1 MTSEAPHHPGQ
12 EPGEVSPGTGGPV
25 PYGDQPAQQD
35 NGYNGTPDLGWA
47 PPPPAGRPAPPA
59 PAWAAADDQPP
70 AWAPPAGQHVT
81 GRATAQVPPP
91 ADSGGRGAQPAWA
104 GSEQGAPAWA
114 ASGDRGPE
122 QGAPAWAGSGPGAP
136 AWGPGES
143 TRPDASGEPAPPAWA
158 PTSGGPAEPAPPAWA
173 AEQHRPARGAAGEQP
188 AWAQPETGARSTGYV
203 PAPATVPNESWVTPA
218 GSDDP
223 HRSGGFTPAAQQ
235 GDDAGHSGGWA
246 VGTTAQSDDP
256 NRSGGWN
263 RRDEQA
269 AARSDDPNRSGGWN
283 RRDEQPGAQPD
294 DRSGGWTPR
303 DTQPAWV
310 PPGQQSGATWPPP
323 EPTARAAA
331 KVSVPGAVRPE
342 QAWSTPEQ
350 SDQDSRSNPTE
361 DDPHRSGGWQAAG
374 GQQHDEPARSG
385 GWPAPQ
391 GENRVGGRDGSTRD
405 DDPDRSGGWAA
416 GGRAAGAAEVPQPAG
431 WGESNQPHPSGWN
444 DAPARPRRDGDD
456 QAGGWHDAPA
466 LPQRDADDQA
476 AGWHDAPALPQRGG
490 EGPAGGWGGAA
501 AGPQQ
506 RETERPAEEPV
517 RPGWGGNQ
525 DERASAEPW
534 SPAEAWGHAD
544 EAPPAPSR
552 GWQPAEDGPVYQP
565 APAPG
570 ISPGHAVPLP
580 AQSQRVP
587 GAALAASPPA
597 DHAAAAQ
604 FGPAERA
611 PQAYEPERGDA
622 GWGAAR
628 SAPEEP
634 QSPAGPILPG
644 PRTSPEAGAAG
655 PVSASASVPVASR
668 VTPPADQPAHPTG
681 ASTPQPRVYGR
692 PTRPEPEDAPEA
704 DDAHGY
710 PGQDAPSAFAGPQ
723 ARPDDGPGFGSPSR
737 ADDGHG
743 FGSPSRGDDGHGFGS
758 PSRGD
763 DGHGFAGPQ
772 GRADDAPNFA
782 GQQSRSDDAP
792 AFGGPHSRPDD
803 APAFGGPQSRPD
815 GPHGYPGQDGP
826 PGFGGPQSRSDGPH
840 GYPGQDGPPG
850 YGGPQSRSDDDPRGY
865 GDRPSSPAGP
875 PPFPVGVPSFVDPPG
890 NNRPANG
897 VHPQDDEQP
906 GGSRDSFGGPGGQ
919 QNPFGGP
926 GGHQDAYGGP
936 GGRQDAYGGPGG
948 RPDPFGG
955 PGGQQDAYGP
965 AAGGRAS
972 VAVPGQ
978 GPGGEPGGFP
988 PAFPPPSPQAP
999 PAWSPEGPA
1008 DESDQGRFDAF
1019 KPDAEPKTEAPSPKV
1034 RNGRVLALVLI
1045 AAVLIL
1051 AVPLG
1056 LLTLLGKIGGDDKP
1070 AGFDPAVGSCI
1081 KQTGTTAAPAD
1092 CGEQGA
1098 FTVVSKVDN
1107 KDKCADLS
1115 QPTVVLQGGG
1125 TNRVLCLKPAGQ

>member
-47 PPPPAGRPAPPA
+47 PPPPPGRPAPPA
-59 PAWAAADDQPP
+59 PAWAAADDQAP

-91 ADSGGRGAQPAWA
+91 AEPGGRGPQPAWDA
-104 GSEQGAPAWA
+104 PEQGAPAWA
-114 ASGDRGPE
+114 A
-122 QGAPAWAGSGPGAP
+122 SGPGAP
-136 AWGPGES
+136 AWGPGEPA
-143 TRPDASGEPAPPAWA
+143 RPDRSGEPGPPAWA
-158 PTSGGPAEPAPPAWA
+158 PAPPAGPTEPAPPAWA
-173 AEQHRPARGAAGEQP
+173 AEQNRPARGAAGEQP
-188 AWAQPETGARSTGYV
+188 GWAQPEAGARSTGYV

-223 HRSGGFTPAAQQ
+223 NRFGGFTPAAQH
-235 GDDAGHSGGWA
+235 GDDAGWA
-246 VGTTAQSDDP
+246 VGTGAQP
-256 NRSGGWN
+256 
-263 RRDEQA
+263 
-269 AARSDDPNRSGGWN
+269 DDPNRSGGWN

-294 DRSGGWTPR
+294 DPNRSGGWTPR
-303 DTQPAWV
+303 DAQPAWV
-310 PPGQQSGATWPPP
+310 PPGQQSGATWPPA

-342 QAWSTPEQ
+342 PAWSTPEQ
-350 SDQDSRSNPTE
+350 SDQDNRSPHTE

-374 GQQHDEPARSG
+374 GPQHDEPARSG

-391 GENRVGGRDGSTRD
+391 GENRAGGWDGSTRD

-416 GGRAAGAAEVPQPAG
+416 GGRAAGAAEVPQSGA
-431 WGESNQPHPSGWN
+431 WGESEHPRSAGWN
-444 DAPARPRRDGDD
+444 GAPAMPQRGTDE
-456 QAGGWHDAPA
+456 QAGAWNDAPA
-466 LPQRDADDQA
+466 LPQRDADEQA
-476 AGWHDAPALPQRGG
+476 GGWNDAPASPQRDGD
-490 EGPAGGWGGAA
+490 GPAAGWGGAA
-501 AGPQQ
+501 AGQQQ
-506 RETERPAEEPV
+506 REAERPADEPV

-525 DERASAEPW
+525 DERSPGRATVEPW

-544 EAPPAPSR
+544 EAPSAPSR

-587 GAALAASPPA
+587 GAALAAVPPA
-597 DHAAAAQ
+597 DHPAAAQ
-604 FGPAERA
+604 FGPAERE

-628 SAPEEP
+628 SGQEEP
-634 QSPAGPILPG
+634 QSPAGPLVPG

-655 PVSASASVPVASR
+655 PISASASVPVASR
-668 VTPPADQPAHPTG
+668 VTPPSDQPVHPTG

-692 PTRPEPEDAPEA
+692 PTRPEPEDTPGA
-704 DDAHGY
+704 DDSHGY
-710 PGQDAPSAFAGPQ
+710 PGQDGPAAFAGP
-723 ARPDDGPGFGSPSR
+723 
-737 ADDGHG
+737 
-743 FGSPSRGDDGHGFGS
+743 
-758 PSRGD
+758 
-763 DGHGFAGPQ
+763 
-772 GRADDAPNFA
+772 
-782 GQQSRSDDAP
+782 QSRSDDAHG
-792 AFGGPHSRPDD
+792 FGGPQSRPDD
-803 APAFGGPQSRPD
+803 AHGYGGPASRPDDAHGYGGPASRSDDAHGFGGPQSRPD

-826 PGFGGPQSRSDGPH
+826 PGFGGPQSRSD
-840 GYPGQDGPPG
+840 
-850 YGGPQSRSDDDPRGY
+850 DDEPRGY
-865 GDRPSSPAGP
+865 ADRPSSPAGP

-897 VHPQDDEQP
+897 VHPQDSEQP
-906 GGSRDSFGGPGGQ
+906 GGSRDSFGSPGGQ

-926 GGHQDAYGGP
+926 GGHQDPYGGP
-936 GGRQDAYGGPGG
+936 GGHQDAYGAPGG
-948 RPDPFGG
+948 RPDPFAG

-965 AAGGRAS
+965 SAGGRAS

-978 GPGGEPGGFP
+978 GPAGEPGGFP
-988 PAFPPPSPQAP
+988 PAFPPPPQQGP
-999 PAWSPEGPA
+999 PAWSPDGPA
-1008 DESDQGRFDAF
+1008 DDSDQGRFDAF
-1019 KPDAEPKTEAPSPKV
+1019 KPDAEPKTEAPAPKV

-1070 AGFDPAVGSCI
+1070 AAFDPAVGSCI
-1081 KQTGTTAAPAD
+1081 KQSGATAAAAD